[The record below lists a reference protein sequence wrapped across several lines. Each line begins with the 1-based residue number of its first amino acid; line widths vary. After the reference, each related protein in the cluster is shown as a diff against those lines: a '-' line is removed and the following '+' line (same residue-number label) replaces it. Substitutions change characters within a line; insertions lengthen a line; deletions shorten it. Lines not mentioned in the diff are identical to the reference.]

1 MNLTQEL
8 IKIDK
13 NLDNIRNKLDIILI
27 ANVVSPRGYTNKKQ
41 KLDCHK
47 NEKFTYEEFNEIYKG
62 IINANLFIKSVIFN
76 ELDFLEYFFNNNI
89 DVKNTVIF
97 NLARNGTDFSKKS
110 IIPAFSD
117 LVNLNYT
124 SSDSFTCS
132 LSRNKLFFSNILN
145 QYNLPA
151 PEIIY
156 SNFDGFFYDK
166 KILHKNK
173 KFIIK
178 PISSAASIGIDN
190 NNIGTYNDLKNNFN
204 NYKDKIICQ
213 EYIDGCECE
222 VPVIILNGNLIAL
235 EPILISSKDNQIL
248 TQEISN
254 DFNYDLKL
262 LKEIFPDNFFINN
275 IKECAKKTFKL
286 LNFKNYGRIDFRID
300 KKTKKFFIT
309 DISTTPYLNKH
320 SSFGKAFKE
329 AGLNYEDIFK
339 IIINNSLNTNI
350 L

>member
-13 NLDNIRNKLDIILI
+13 NLDKIRDKLDIILI
-27 ANVVSPRGYTNKKQ
+27 ANVLSPRGYNNKNQ

-47 NEKFTYEEFNEIYKG
+47 NEKFTYQEFNEIYKG

-76 ELDFLEYFFNNNI
+76 ELDFLEYFFNNSINRE
-89 DVKNTVIF
+89 NTVIF

-132 LSRNKLFFSNILN
+132 LSRNKLFFSNILR
-145 QYNLPA
+145 QYNLPT

-156 SNFDGFFYDK
+156 SNFDGFFYNK
-166 KILHKNK
+166 KIKSENK

-178 PISSAASIGIDN
+178 PISSAASIGINDN
-190 NNIGTYNDLKNNFN
+190 SIGTYDELKNTFDT
-204 NYKDKIICQ
+204 YKGKIICQ
-213 EYIDGCECE
+213 EYIDGYECE
-222 VPVIILNGNLIAL
+222 VPVIILNDKLVAL
-235 EPILISSKDNQIL
+235 DPILIYSESNQIL
-248 TQEISN
+248 TQNISN
-254 DFNYDLKL
+254 DFNYHLKL
-262 LKEIFPDNFFINN
+262 LSEIFPDNNFIDN
-275 IKECAKKTFKL
+275 IKECAKKAFKL

-300 KKTKKFFIT
+300 KETKDFFIT
-309 DISTTPYLNKH
+309 DTSTTPYLNKH

-329 AGLNYEDIFK
+329 AGLRYEDIFK
-339 IIINNSLNTNI
+339 VIVNNSLNTNI